1 MRTIIR
7 DNYTPELGQ
16 YHERIIIDP
25 VKEKTWLFD
34 CDGVFLD
41 ITKVFVAN
49 EYGDNKEYAIS
60 QDFFTTEVQQMAED
74 LSEEEAARIAADE
87 GLQDQIDT
95 IKAASDVVDIVGT
108 YAELLAYDTS
118 TLTDSDII
126 KVLADENHE
135 NATTYYRWMAGT
147 STWSYIG
154 EQGPYYTQTEVDTL
168 LDGKQDVLTAGDHID
183 ITGTTISG
191 IVDNANS
198 FTSTNPLE
206 NNIISKALWHKDAI
220 TPNGVSGIYIGTG
233 THQWG
238 SNRSITIGRNAPTTS
253 ANPTDKNYTIEI
265 GTTAYAT
272 GRSAIAMG
280 SGANP
285 TRAEGENDI
294 AIGRG
299 NTTAGPG
306 SADTPGANNI
316 AIGRYVDI
324 RGSDNI
330 GVGNLVTSNNRSPS
344 GSTYESKGFGS
355 VALGSHTFA
364 WRGSVALGSWSS
376 ATEEGVVSVGNNSGI
391 PEQAIKRRIIY
402 MADGIADTDA
412 VNVRQLNAAIAS
424 ITPNNISSADWSA
437 LWQ

>member
-60 QDFFTTEVQQMAED
+60 QDFFTKEVQQMAED

-87 GLQDQIDT
+87 DLQDQIDV

-118 TLTDSDII
+118 KLTDSDII
-126 KVLADENHE
+126 KVLADENHDG
-135 NATTYYRWMAGT
+135 ATTYYRWMADTT
-147 STWSYIG
+147 SWSYIG
-154 EQGPYYTQTEVDTL
+154 EQGPYYTQTEVDNL
-168 LDGKQDVLTAGDHID
+168 LDEKQDVLTAGDHID

-191 IVDNANS
+191 IVDDAHS

-206 NNIISKALWHKDAI
+206 NDVISKTLWHKDAI
-220 TPNGVSGIYIGTG
+220 TPNGVDGIYIGTG
-233 THQWG
+233 TYQWG
-238 SNRSITIGRNAPTTS
+238 SNRSITIGRNAPTAS
-253 ANPTDKNYTIEI
+253 ATPADKISTIEI

-272 GRSAIAMG
+272 GRNAIAMG
-280 SGANP
+280 SSANP
-285 TRAEGENDI
+285 TQAAGENDI

-299 NTTAGPG
+299 NTTAGSG
-306 SADTPGANNI
+306 STDTPGINNT
-316 AIGRYVDI
+316 AIGRDVTI

-330 GVGNLVTSNNRSPS
+330 GVGNLATSNNRYPAD
-344 GSTYESKGFGS
+344 STYESKGFGS
-355 VALGSHTFA
+355 VAIGSHTSA
-364 WRGSVALGSWSS
+364 WRGSVALGSWSNAS
-376 ATEEGVVSVGNNSGI
+376 EEGVVAVGNNSGN
-391 PEQAIKRRIIY
+391 PDQAIKRRIIY

>member
-49 EYGDNKEYAIS
+49 EYGDNKEHAIS
-60 QDFFTTEVQQMAED
+60 QDFFTKEVQQMAED

-87 GLQDQIDT
+87 GLQDQIDV

-118 TLTDSDII
+118 KLTDSDII

-135 NATTYYRWMAGT
+135 NATTYYRWMAAT
-147 STWSYIG
+147 SSWSYIG
-154 EQGPYYTQTEVDTL
+154 EQGPYYTQTEVDNL
-168 LDGKQDVLTAGDHID
+168 LDEKQDVLTAGAHID

-191 IVDNANS
+191 IVDNASS

-206 NNIISKALWHKDAI
+206 NDVISKALWHKDAM

-233 THQWG
+233 TFQWG
-238 SNRSITIGRNAPTTS
+238 QNRSITIGRNAPTTS
-253 ANPTDKNYTIEI
+253 ANPTDKTSTIEI

-272 GRSAIAMG
+272 GRYAIAMG
-280 SGANP
+280 SSNNP
-285 TRAEGENDI
+285 TQAAGENDI

-299 NTTAGPG
+299 NTTAGSG
-306 SADTPGANNI
+306 STDTPGANNI
-316 AIGRYVDI
+316 AIGRYVDT
-324 RGSDNI
+324 RGSGNI
-330 GVGNLVTSNNRSPS
+330 GVGYLVTSNNRSPAN
-344 GSTYESKGFGS
+344 STYESKGFGS
-355 VALGSHTFA
+355 VAIGSHTSA

-376 ATEEGVVSVGNNSGI
+376 AQEEGVVSVGNNSGN
-391 PEQAIKRRIIY
+391 PDQAIKRRIIY
-402 MADGIADTDA
+402 MADGIANNDA
-412 VNVRQLNAAIAS
+412 VNVGQLNAAIAS